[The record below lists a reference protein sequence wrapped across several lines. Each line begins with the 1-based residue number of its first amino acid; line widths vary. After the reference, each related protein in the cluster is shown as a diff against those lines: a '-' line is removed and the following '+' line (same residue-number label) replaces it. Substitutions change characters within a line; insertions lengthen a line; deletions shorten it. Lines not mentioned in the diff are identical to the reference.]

1 MEYISKLVRK
11 EYGISSKDN
20 WNPADIWLIQDES
33 KWRTLI
39 DKAVSSGTRGR
50 SKAKTIV
57 ELNSIF
63 RMLFRARQVFGISLK
78 KVALGQDAKI
88 EFVNDKS
95 EFFSKLDKLHF
106 DYEASECKM
115 GLKKDTEGS

>member
-1 MEYISKLVRK
+1 
-11 EYGISSKDN
+11 
-20 WNPADIWLIQDES
+20 
-33 KWRTLI
+33 
-39 DKAVSSGTRGR
+39 
-50 SKAKTIV
+50 
-57 ELNSIF
+57 
-63 RMLFRARQVFGISLK
+63 MLFRARQVFGISLK

-115 GLKKDTEGS
+115 GLKKDKEGR